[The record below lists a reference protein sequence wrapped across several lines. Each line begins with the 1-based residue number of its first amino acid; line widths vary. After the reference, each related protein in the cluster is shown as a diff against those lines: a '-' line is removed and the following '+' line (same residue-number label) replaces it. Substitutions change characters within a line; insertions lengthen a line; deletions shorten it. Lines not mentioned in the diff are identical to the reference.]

1 MKMGQKNKKEKLK
14 IESLIDM
21 SGNVY
26 VRGKKKISLHFS
38 AEVERRMAK
47 YFSCFPSSFDDIY
60 SAAVVR
66 LEHFSTDSERD
77 ERKFSEMGG

>member
-26 VRGKKKISLHFS
+26 VRGKKKISLHFW

-47 YFSCFPSSFDDIY
+47 YFSCFPSSFDIY
-60 SAAVVR
+60 SAAVVT
-66 LEHFSTDSERD
+66 LEHFSNDSERD